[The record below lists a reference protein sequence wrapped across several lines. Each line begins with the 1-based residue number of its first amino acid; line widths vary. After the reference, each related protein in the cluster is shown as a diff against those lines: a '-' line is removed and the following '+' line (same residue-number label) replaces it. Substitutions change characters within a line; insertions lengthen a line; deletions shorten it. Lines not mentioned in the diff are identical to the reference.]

1 MGSVGGSDPGSGGT
15 ETSLTD
21 VVTEFPTIVSQDI
34 TKRYIKLVGGI
45 FVAIGAGLAIP
56 YVLFSITG
64 LTDSVTGGGDFFGGA
79 AMLSLFGI
87 VPLFGSL
94 IVAVVMGIFVG
105 TQLDDERYAIVA
117 AGVGSYL
124 GFIGMIL
131 ALVIS
136 VQFVD
141 SGMISSVI
149 GLEIGSLLQELL
161 VAGTGVG
168 VAGAGA
174 GYVGHRMTETIVDPQ
189 QDVVAGSEDV
199 SLLTAVREIPASIK
213 EDRPKAGIKLIVSAF
228 AVMGVGYGVMVI
240 ALGWIAGE
248 TIAVTLSLIA
258 SYSVVFS
265 APFLAVYLGVKVG
278 ETSSTAHGV
287 AAGSVGALFGFTAL
301 IVVMTVLG
309 SFGPD
314 PSILEGVESTGQ
326 AVSGTGQGSATGF
339 IPGLLGL
346 LPYGYEVSRILVFG
360 GIGTAIAGGL
370 AAFTADGSQRGVE
383 A

>member
-1 MGSVGGSDPGSGGT
+1 MGSVGDSDPGSGGT

-21 VVTEFPTIVSQDI
+21 VVTEFPTIVSQDV
-34 TKRYIKLVGGI
+34 TKRYIKLVCGI

-56 YVLFSITG
+56 YILFSITG
-64 LTDSVTGGGDFFGGA
+64 LTDSITGGGDSLGGA

-94 IVAVVMGIFVG
+94 IVAVVMGIFAG
-105 TQLDDERYAIVA
+105 SQLDDERYAIVA

-149 GLEIGSLLQELL
+149 GLEIGSLLKELL

-174 GYVGHRMTETIVDPQ
+174 GSIGHRMKGTVVGAR
-189 QDVVAGSEDV
+189 QDVVSGSGDV
-199 SLLTAVREIPASIK
+199 GLLTAVREIPESIK

-228 AVMGVGYGVMVI
+228 ATMGVGYGVMVI

-248 TIAVTLSLIA
+248 TIAITLSLIA

-278 ETSSTAHGV
+278 ENSNTAHGV

-301 IVVMTVLG
+301 VIVMTVLG

-314 PSILEGVESTGQ
+314 PSILEGVESAGGG
-326 AVSGTGQGSATGF
+326 AGGSASGF
-339 IPGLLGL
+339 ITGLLGF

-360 GIGTAIAGGL
+360 GLGSAIAGGL
-370 AAFTADGSQRGVE
+370 AAFTADDSQRRVE